1 MWKRWSFELVKNSL
15 EKEISR
21 EIFESLLYRFI
32 EKQYVKRNVPG
43 KRTSLSL
50 PKESQLNK
58 ESNLIVITGSKEDRE
73 DHHDIINEK
82 EVTDRV
88 NAIDNDS
95 SKSEESFLED
105 FRTFKKSFF
114 AEVNVFK
121 KQLLASYTMDHDN
134 KSNNSDR
141 LIILLEENIAFLNKQ
156 INEKD
161 KVIDSLLN

>member
-1 MWKRWSFELVKNSL
+1 M
-15 EKEISR
+15 
-21 EIFESLLYRFI
+21 
-32 EKQYVKRNVPG
+32 
-43 KRTSLSL
+43 SL
-50 PKESQLNK
+50 PKEPQLNK
-58 ESNLIVITGSKEDRE
+58 ESNETVGTGSKEDKEYHR
-73 DHHDIINEK
+73 DFINENK
-82 EVTDRV
+82 VTDRA

-134 KSNNSDR
+134 KSNNSDW

>member
-1 MWKRWSFELVKNSL
+1 M
-15 EKEISR
+15 
-21 EIFESLLYRFI
+21 
-32 EKQYVKRNVPG
+32 
-43 KRTSLSL
+43 SL

-58 ESNLIVITGSKEDRE
+58 ESNEIVGTGTKEDKEYNR
-73 DHHDIINEK
+73 DFINES
-82 EVTDRV
+82 EVTDRA

-121 KQLLASYTMDHDN
+121 KQLLASYTTDYVN
-134 KSNNSDR
+134 KSSNSDR

-161 KVIDSLLN
+161 KVIDSL

>member
-1 MWKRWSFELVKNSL
+1 M
-15 EKEISR
+15 
-21 EIFESLLYRFI
+21 
-32 EKQYVKRNVPG
+32 
-43 KRTSLSL
+43 SL

-58 ESNLIVITGSKEDRE
+58 ESNEIVGTGTKEDKEYNR
-73 DHHDIINEK
+73 DFINES
-82 EVTDRV
+82 EVTDRA